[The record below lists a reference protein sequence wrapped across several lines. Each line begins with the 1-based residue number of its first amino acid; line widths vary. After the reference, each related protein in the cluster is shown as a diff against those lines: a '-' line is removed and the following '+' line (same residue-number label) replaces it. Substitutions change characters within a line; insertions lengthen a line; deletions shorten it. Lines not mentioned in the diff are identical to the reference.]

1 MSILPQLIFLLVFAV
16 AGYILYKRVS
26 YLRRNI
32 FLGQKEDRNDQK
44 DQRWKTMLLV
54 ALGQKKMFKRLG
66 PAFLH
71 LLIYVAF
78 IIINLEVLE
87 FIIDGFSGQ
96 HRIFAPFLG
105 TVYTVAMNMFEFL
118 AIAVLVSCV
127 AFLIRR
133 NVMRVKRL
141 SMTELKGWPALDANL
156 ILIIEIVLMFA
167 ILTMNA
173 TDQILAERGVEK
185 YIALQ
190 GLFFSG
196 LIQPIFQGMSDG
208 ALIFIERFAWWFHI
222 VGILAFAV
230 YVTYSK
236 HLHIFLAFPNTWYS
250 NLKPKGEMKNMEEVT
265 NEVNMML
272 GIQTEPSG
280 EPPAE
285 IARFGAKDVNDLSW
299 VNIMNAY
306 SCTECGRCT
315 AECPANITGK
325 KLSPRKIMM
334 DVRDRAEEV
343 GKSLDAGG
351 PGLEDGKS
359 LLGDYTTKEEI
370 NACTSC
376 NACVEACPVNI
387 DPLSIILQ
395 MRRYVAMEESG
406 SPAQWNAMFQ
416 NMETSFSPWKF
427 APTDR
432 FNWADQ
438 LKNEEAK

>member
-1 MSILPQLIFLLVFAV
+1 MSILPQIAFLLIFAL
-16 AGYILYKRVS
+16 AGFFLYKRVS
-26 YLRRNI
+26 FLKRNI
-32 FLGQKEDRNDQK
+32 MLGKGETRNDQPEE
-44 DQRWKTMLLV
+44 RWKTMLLV
-54 ALGQKKMFKRLG
+54 ALGQKKMFKRII

-78 IIINLEVLE
+78 VIINLEVLE
-87 FIIDGFSGQ
+87 FIIDGITGS

-105 TVYTVAMNMFEFL
+105 SFYGVAMNIFEFL

-133 NVMRVKRL
+133 NVMKVERFNKPE
-141 SMTELKGWPALDANL
+141 MKGWPAMDANL
-156 ILIIEIVLMFA
+156 ILVIEIILMFA

-173 TDQILAERGVEK
+173 TDQILATRGVEG
-185 YIALQ
+185 YTLLN
-190 GLFFSG
+190 GLFFSDM
-196 LIQPIFQGMSDG
+196 IQPLFLSMSDS
-208 ALIFIERFAWWFHI
+208 ALVVVERSAWWFHI
-222 VGILAFAV
+222 VGILAFAI

-236 HLHIFLAFPNTWYS
+236 HLHIFLAFPNTWYT
-250 NLKPKGEMKNMEEVT
+250 NLKPKGEIQNMPEVT
-265 NEVNMML
+265 KEVNMML
-272 GIQTEPSG
+272 GMPVEG
-280 EPPAE
+280 GDEAPAE
-285 IARFGAKDVNDLSW
+285 IGRFGAKDVNDLSW

-315 AECPANITGK
+315 SECPANLTGK

-343 GKSLDAGG
+343 GKSIDLGG

-359 LLGDYTTKEEI
+359 LLGDYITKEEI

-387 DPLSIILQ
+387 DPLSIIIQ

-406 SPAQWNAMFQ
+406 TPAQWNAMFQ

-438 LKNEEAK
+438 LKNEEVK

>member
-1 MSILPQLIFLLVFAV
+1 MSILPQLAFLLVFAV
-16 AGYILYKRVS
+16 AGYIIYKRVS

-32 FLGQKEDRNDQK
+32 FLGKGETRNDRPEE
-44 DQRWKTMLLV
+44 RWKTMLLV
-54 ALGQKKMFKRLG
+54 AFGQQKMFKRII

-87 FIIDGFSGQ
+87 FIIDGIAGS

-105 TVYTVAMNMFEFL
+105 SLYGISMNIFEFL

-133 NVMRVKRL
+133 NIMKVERFTNPEM
-141 SMTELKGWPALDANL
+141 KGWPALDANL
-156 ILIIEIVLMFA
+156 ILIIEIFLMFA

-173 TDQILAERGVEK
+173 TDQILASRGVEQ
-185 YIALQ
+185 YLLLD
-190 GLFFSG
+190 GLFFSSF
-196 LIQPIFQGMSDG
+196 LQPLFVGMGDAS
-208 ALIFIERFAWWFHI
+208 LIFIERFAWWFHI
-222 VGILAFAV
+222 IGILAFAI
-230 YVTYSK
+230 YITYSK

-250 NLKPKGEMKNMEEVT
+250 NLKPKGEINNMPEVT

-272 GIQTEPSG
+272 GINPENST

-285 IARFGAKDVNDLSW
+285 IARFGAKDINDLTW
-299 VNIMNAY
+299 VNVMNAY

-315 AECPANITGK
+315 AECPANLTGK

-334 DVRDRAEEV
+334 DVRDRAEVV
-343 GKSLDAGG
+343 GMSIDAGG

-359 LLGDYTTKEEI
+359 LLGDHITKEEI
-370 NACTSC
+370 NACTTC
-376 NACVEACPVNI
+376 NACVEACPINI

-395 MRRYVAMEESG
+395 LRRYVSMEESG

-427 APTDR
+427 PPTDR
-432 FNWADQ
+432 FNWADEV
-438 LKNEEAK
+438 KNEETK

>member
-1 MSILPQLIFLLVFAV
+1 MSILPQLVFILVFAI
-16 AGYILYKRVS
+16 AGYIIYKRVA
-26 YLRRNI
+26 YLKRNI
-32 FLGQKEDRNDQK
+32 FLGKAETRNDQPEK
-44 DQRWKTMLLV
+44 RWKTMLLV
-54 ALGQKKMFKRLG
+54 ALGQQKMFKRIV

-87 FIIDGFSGQ
+87 FIIDGITGS

-105 TVYTVAMNMFEFL
+105 AVYGISMNIFEFL
-118 AIAVLVSCV
+118 AFAVLFSCV

-133 NVMRVKRL
+133 NVMRVGRL
-141 SMTELKGWPALDANL
+141 TQPELKGWPALDANL
-156 ILIIEIVLMFA
+156 ILVIEIILMFA

-173 TDQILAERGVEK
+173 TDQTLADRGVEK
-185 YIALQ
+185 YVLLD

-196 LIQPIFQGMSDG
+196 IIQPLFHGLENST
-208 ALIFIERFAWWFHI
+208 LIFIERFAWWFHI
-222 VGILAFAV
+222 VGILGFAV
-230 YVTYSK
+230 YITYSK

-250 NLKPKGEMKNMEEVT
+250 NLKPKGEIENMDAVT

-272 GIQTEPSG
+272 GIATENATD
-280 EPPAE
+280 PPAE
-285 IARFGAKDVNDLSW
+285 IGRFGAKDINDLTW
-299 VNIMNAY
+299 VNVMNAY

-315 AECPANITGK
+315 AECPANLTGK

-343 GKSLDAGG
+343 GKSLDTGG

-359 LLGDYTTKEEI
+359 LLGDYISKEEI
-370 NACTSC
+370 NACTTC

-395 MRRYVAMEESG
+395 LRRYVAMEESG
-406 SPAQWNAMFQ
+406 TPAQWNAMFQ

-438 LKNEEAK
+438 VKNEEAK

>member
-1 MSILPQLIFLLVFAV
+1 MSILPQLVFLLVFAS
-16 AGYILYKRVS
+16 AGYILSKRIK

-32 FLGQKEDRNDQK
+32 FLGKGETRNDHPRE
-44 DQRWKTMLLV
+44 RWKTMLLV
-54 ALGQKKMFKRLG
+54 AFGQQKMFKRVV

-78 IIINLEVLE
+78 VIINLEVLE
-87 FIIDGFSGQ
+87 FVIDGLAGT

-105 TVYTVAMNMFEFL
+105 TAYGVAMNIFEFL
-118 AIAVLVSCV
+118 AIAVLLSCV

-133 NVMRVKRL
+133 NVMKVERFTKPE
-141 SMTELKGWPALDANL
+141 MKGWPSLDANL
-156 ILIIEIVLMFA
+156 ILVIEIVLMVA

-173 TDQILAERGVEK
+173 TDQILASRGVGE
-185 YIALQ
+185 YALLNT
-190 GLFFSG
+190 LFFSSQIIP
-196 LIQPIFQGMSDG
+196 LFEGMSDG
-208 ALIFIERFAWWFHI
+208 ALVFIERFAWWFHI
-222 VGILAFAV
+222 IGILGFAV

-250 NLKPKGEMKNMEEVT
+250 NLKPKGEMVNMPEVT

-272 GIQTEPSG
+272 GIASESNPET
-280 EPPAE
+280 PAE
-285 IARFGAKDVNDLSW
+285 IGRFGAKDVNDLTW
-299 VNIMNAY
+299 VNVMNAY

-315 AECPANITGK
+315 SECPANITGK

-343 GKSLDAGG
+343 GKSIDSGG
-351 PGLEDGKS
+351 KGLEDGKS
-359 LLGDYTTKEEI
+359 LLGDYINKEEI

-376 NACVEACPVNI
+376 NACVEACPINI

-406 SPAQWNAMFQ
+406 TPAQWNAMFQ

-427 APTDR
+427 SPSDR
-432 FNWADQ
+432 FNWAD
-438 LKNEEAK
+438 KVKEEKAN